1 MTPKRPITETF
12 HGVTVVDDYR
22 WLEDDKAPEVKAW
35 VGKQNALTRKYLDS
49 IPQRPEIARRVEKLL
64 AEKTV
69 SRYDFQYRGGRV
81 FAQRNA
87 PPKNQSA
94 LVVLPR
100 NLDVA
105 KERVVLDPTCSTQ
118 RAERQSTFTRLRTT
132 ASTS

>member
-12 HGVTVVDDYR
+12 HGVTVVDDR

-35 VGKQNALTRKYLDS
+35 VGKQNTLTRKYLDS

-105 KERVVLDPTCSTQ
+105 KERVVLDPNVLDPKGRTTID
-118 RAERQSTFTRLRTT
+118 FTRLRTT